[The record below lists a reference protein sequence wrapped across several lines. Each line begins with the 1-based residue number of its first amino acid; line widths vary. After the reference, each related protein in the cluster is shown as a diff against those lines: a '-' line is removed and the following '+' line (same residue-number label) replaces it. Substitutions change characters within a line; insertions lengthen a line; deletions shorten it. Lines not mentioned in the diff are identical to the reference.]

1 MALSKSETPLTAQPY
16 LVCGT
21 KDCKDSQ
28 FYHNPCHR
36 PLCKQCRDEHQKS
49 LETKNHEVVPNQQC
63 QRPVDKCKVHPDK
76 DKDMFCEQC
85 QAHLCSKCATN
96 FHRGHIFVDL
106 ETVPPIVMSGQL
118 SKDEVAK
125 LLERITVSD
134 TKSGNREI
142 NPMESASTQLKT
154 TGTQKAQNIE
164 KCPVKKKLCQF
175 PSVIEVMEFKVPD
188 IKCAFHI
195 SIGKDNKPW
204 TSDDS
209 GTLVQT
215 DIHGNRFQILLTNGR
230 YESFHSVT
238 R

>member
-1 MALSKSETPLTAQPY
+1 MT
-16 LVCGT
+16 
-21 KDCKDSQ
+21 
-28 FYHNPCHR
+28 
-36 PLCKQCRDEHQKS
+36 
-49 LETKNHEVVPNQQC
+49 
-63 QRPVDKCKVHPDK
+63 
-76 DKDMFCEQC
+76 
-85 QAHLCSKCATN
+85 
-96 FHRGHIFVDL
+96 
-106 ETVPPIVMSGQL
+106 IVMSVQL

-142 NPMESASTQLKT
+142 TPMESASTQLKT
-154 TGTQKAQNIE
+154 TGTQKAQSIE
-164 KCPVKKKLCQF
+164 KCPKEKIVPVSHCNR
-175 PSVIEVMEFKVPD
+175 SMEFKVPD

-209 GTLVQT
+209 GILVRT

-238 R
+238 RES

>member
-1 MALSKSETPLTAQPY
+1 
-16 LVCGT
+16 
-21 KDCKDSQ
+21 
-28 FYHNPCHR
+28 
-36 PLCKQCRDEHQKS
+36 
-49 LETKNHEVVPNQQC
+49 
-63 QRPVDKCKVHPDK
+63 
-76 DKDMFCEQC
+76 
-85 QAHLCSKCATN
+85 
-96 FHRGHIFVDL
+96 
-106 ETVPPIVMSGQL
+106 MSGQL